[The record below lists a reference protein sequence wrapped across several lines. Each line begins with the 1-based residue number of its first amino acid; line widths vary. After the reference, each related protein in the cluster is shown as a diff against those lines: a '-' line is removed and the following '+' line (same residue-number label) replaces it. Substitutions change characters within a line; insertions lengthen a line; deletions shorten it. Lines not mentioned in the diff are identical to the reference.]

1 MRGSLPGKFALASL
15 LAGVLACGPVFAD
28 KPEGVGVGKGGKGS
42 QEWKR
47 GDARAGEDRR
57 DDRRGYQGRD
67 HQGRDDWS
75 ERRAR
80 YFEDRHRAAIHEY
93 FDRSFRSGR
102 CPPGL
107 AKKHNGCMPPG
118 HAKAWIIGRPLPRGV
133 IFYDLPSGVLL
144 HLGYPPPGYRFVRVA
159 SDILLI
165 AIGTGMV
172 VDAIEDLGRY

>member
-1 MRGSLPGKFALASL
+1 MRGSLRGKFALASL
-15 LAGVLACGPVFAD
+15 LAGVFAFGPVFAD

-47 GDARAGEDRR
+47 GDARAGEGRR
-57 DDRRGYQGRD
+57 DYRGRD
-67 HQGRDDWS
+67 GRG

-93 FDRSFRSGR
+93 FDRSFRSGH

-118 HAKAWIIGRPLPRGV
+118 QAKTWIIGRPLPRGV
-133 IFYDLPSGVLL
+133 IFYDLPPGVLL

-172 VDAIEDLGRY
+172 IDAIEDLGRY